1 MTVEE
6 VAAALDLRL
15 VAGAGGLQ
23 REIKGGYVSDLLSN
37 VMGRAQAGAIWV
49 TMQGHQNIVAVA
61 ALAGLAGIILAGGVQ
76 PEQEALAKAHQ
87 EGIPL
92 LLTPLSGFDVV
103 GRLYEAGIRG
113 G

>member
-6 VAAALDLRL
+6 VAAALDLKL
-15 VAGAGGLQ
+15 AAGAGGLK
-23 REIKGGYVSDLLSN
+23 REIKSGYVSDLLSN
-37 VMGRAQAGAIWV
+37 VMGRARPGAIWV

-61 ALAGLAGIILAGGVQ
+61 ALAGLAGIILVGGIQ
-76 PEQEALAKAHQ
+76 PEQDALAKANQ

-103 GRLYEAGIRG
+103 GRLYEAGIRSG
-113 G
+113 

>member
-6 VAAALDLRL
+6 IAAALDLKL
-15 VAGAGGLQ
+15 AAGAGGVK
-23 REIKGGYVSDLLSN
+23 REIKNGYVSDLLSN
-37 VMGRAQAGAIWV
+37 VMGRAQPGAIWV

-61 ALAGLAGIILAGGVQ
+61 SLAGLAGIVLVGGVQ
-76 PEQEALAKAHQ
+76 PEQEALDKAHQ
-87 EGIPL
+87 EEMPL
-92 LLTPLSGFDVV
+92 LLTPLSGFEVV